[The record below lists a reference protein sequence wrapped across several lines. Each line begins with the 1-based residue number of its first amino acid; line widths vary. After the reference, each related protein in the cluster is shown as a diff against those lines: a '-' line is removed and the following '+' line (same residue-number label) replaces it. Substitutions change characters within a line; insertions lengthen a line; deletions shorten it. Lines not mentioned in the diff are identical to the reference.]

1 MTSVSDDEAVLQRLG
16 YQQELSRR
24 MGGFSN
30 FAISFSIICIL
41 AGGVTSF
48 PQGFCAVGGAAL
60 GLGWPLVSL
69 FSLIVAATMAQIA
82 SAYPTAGGLYHW
94 AAILGGRGWGWVTA
108 WFNLVGLI
116 AVLAAINVGAVRF
129 VAGWLQLELT
139 PVSLPIAVAALTGLQ
154 GLLNHFGI
162 RFTTRL
168 TDFSGYLILGVWALL
183 VLSLIGVIEHYEWSR
198 LWTFTNFSGA
208 SGGGIIP
215 DSSSLTWLFLVS
227 LLLPAYTL
235 TGFDASAHVA
245 EETVSATQEVPRGI
259 VRSVLVSSL
268 CGWLMIVLVLLAM
281 PDLTQA
287 AEQGEHVFSWTLRQA
302 LPGWWAEILLGG
314 IALAQLLC
322 GLATVTSA
330 SRMMYA
336 FARDGGV
343 PGSYWLK
350 QVSPRYHTPVYA
362 IWSVSVLSA
371 LLTACVPYATIAAA
385 CAVLLY
391 ISYVL
396 PIALGIQA
404 HGRTWTVMGPWHLGR
419 WYKPLSVLAVL
430 GCLVLLGI
438 GIQPP
443 NQQAIAIVG
452 GMLVLLTIGW
462 WTVARRTFPGPPRQP
477 A

>member
-1 MTSVSDDEAVLQRLG
+1 M
-16 YQQELSRR
+16 
-24 MGGFSN
+24 
-30 FAISFSIICIL
+30 
-41 AGGVTSF
+41 
-48 PQGFCAVGGAAL
+48 
-60 GLGWPLVSL
+60 
-69 FSLIVAATMAQIA
+69 
-82 SAYPTAGGLYHW
+82 
-94 AAILGGRGWGWVTA
+94 
-108 WFNLVGLI
+108 
-116 AVLAAINVGAVRF
+116 
-129 VAGWLQLELT
+129 
-139 PVSLPIAVAALTGLQ
+139 
-154 GLLNHFGI
+154 
-162 RFTTRL
+162 
-168 TDFSGYLILGVWALL
+168 
-183 VLSLIGVIEHYEWSR
+183 
-198 LWTFTNFSGA
+198 
-208 SGGGIIP
+208 
-215 DSSSLTWLFLVS
+215 
-227 LLLPAYTL
+227 
-235 TGFDASAHVA
+235 
-245 EETVSATQEVPRGI
+245 
-259 VRSVLVSSL
+259 
-268 CGWLMIVLVLLAM
+268 LVLLAM